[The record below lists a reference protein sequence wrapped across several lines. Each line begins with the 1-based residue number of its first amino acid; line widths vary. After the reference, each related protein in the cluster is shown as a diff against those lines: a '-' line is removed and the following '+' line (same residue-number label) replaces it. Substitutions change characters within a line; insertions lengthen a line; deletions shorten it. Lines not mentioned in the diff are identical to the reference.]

1 MNQESIFVWKQLLFY
16 RRLLILF
23 LGLPV
28 FFIQVSAEKADTL
41 LLVKRSVQ
49 QLHQEKYDEAILL
62 CDSALNLPGISS
74 FDKTSIYSQLGK
86 IYGKQS
92 LWQKAEI
99 NYLHALRLVDSL
111 HIEEKERES
120 IRSGLMIDLAKLHII
135 YSAQY
140 NLSVEFIVNA
150 LRIGET
156 HHDTALMIKA
166 NYLLGSVNRQLND
179 YKSSE
184 VYLNQSLALAR
195 RIGDTLALIYAYNEL
210 ANLSI
215 YNDQNYDKA
224 MPLFDEALSLAKQS
238 NATYGI
244 AFISND
250 IGNMYFMQNDFKR
263 ALPYMQYSLELH
275 KQLGMYRELCIVTLN
290 IASCYIE
297 INQFDS
303 AKYYLISGLEM
314 AEKYNIRNEKLQLY
328 QAMGILM
335 SKTGNFK
342 SAFEYQQS
350 YIALYDS
357 IYNSEKDK
365 MVADITGKYEIEQKE
380 KENELLRQQNT
391 IKQLQVEKTTNKLK
405 YLFLIALV
413 IILSIT
419 VFLWMLIRSNKARK
433 ETNKILE
440 GKNRQIV
447 LQKDQL
453 VETLHFLSQRE
464 HNLAEANATK
474 DRFFSIIAHDLKN
487 PFTGILG
494 FSKILNDD
502 FDQLSEA
509 EQRQYISYIN
519 ESSDQLYKLLD
530 NLLQWAR
537 AQLNQIDPKP
547 EQIAIGRLVNNC
559 VLLYKNI
566 ARNKNIHIEYDPR
579 CNLTAY
585 ADPGMMETIMRNLL
599 SNAIKFSPHDGVI
612 KISASKV
619 GKHTE
624 ITVSDSGIGMSD
636 EEQLKLFKIDVRLQ
650 KKGTASEQGSG
661 LGLIICKEFVE
672 RNHGSVRL
680 QSKKGV
686 GSQFTI
692 TLPEG

>member
-1 MNQESIFVWKQLLFY
+1 
-16 RRLLILF
+16 
-23 LGLPV
+23 
-28 FFIQVSAEKADTL
+28 
-41 LLVKRSVQ
+41 
-49 QLHQEKYDEAILL
+49 
-62 CDSALNLPGISS
+62 
-74 FDKTSIYSQLGK
+74 
-86 IYGKQS
+86 
-92 LWQKAEI
+92 
-99 NYLHALRLVDSL
+99 
-111 HIEEKERES
+111 
-120 IRSGLMIDLAKLHII
+120 
-135 YSAQY
+135 
-140 NLSVEFIVNA
+140 
-150 LRIGET
+150 
-156 HHDTALMIKA
+156 
-166 NYLLGSVNRQLND
+166 
-179 YKSSE
+179 
-184 VYLNQSLALAR
+184 
-195 RIGDTLALIYAYNEL
+195 
-210 ANLSI
+210 
-215 YNDQNYDKA
+215 
-224 MPLFDEALSLAKQS
+224 
-238 NATYGI
+238 
-244 AFISND
+244 
-250 IGNMYFMQNDFKR
+250 
-263 ALPYMQYSLELH
+263 
-275 KQLGMYRELCIVTLN
+275 MYRELCIVTLN

-314 AEKYNIRNEKLQLY
+314 AEKYNLRNEKLHLY